1 MLLQLQS
8 SASWMLLISGG
19 SKISGKEISGVLE
32 RMAGNPTSNRNDT
45 AAFATIMMASV
56 TRQS

>member
-8 SASWMLLISGG
+8 SASWILLISGG
-19 SKISGKEISGVLE
+19 AKISDKAISCLLE
-32 RMAGNPTSNRNDT
+32 RMAGNLTSNRKET